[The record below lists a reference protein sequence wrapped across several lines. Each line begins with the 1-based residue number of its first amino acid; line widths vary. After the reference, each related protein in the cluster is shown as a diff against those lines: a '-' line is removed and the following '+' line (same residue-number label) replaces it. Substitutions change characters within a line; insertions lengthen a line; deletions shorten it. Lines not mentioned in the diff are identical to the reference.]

1 MSERNATVQYVA
13 YYLTLFG
20 SYIKP
25 KNRKE
30 KQKQICLEKC
40 SVVAWVRR
48 NAADAFKKMYVVFPS
63 VGSQ

>member
-1 MSERNATVQYVA
+1 MGTVFELRVSERNATVQYVA

-30 KQKQICLEKC
+30 KQKQVCPG
-40 SVVAWVRR
+40 
-48 NAADAFKKMYVVFPS
+48 KMQCGG
-63 VGSQ
+63 VGEA